1 MTRLQLVIGAGLL
14 AASVAAGWY
23 SRGWLEDSQRLTAMQ
38 AVDAA
43 IEATMVRESDIARR
57 VEERLAQ
64 LQTSERVI
72 DRGIIREVEKPVY
85 RRVCLEPDAIRLL
98 NHAAAGT
105 VPDSADSAD
114 ALPFSTATSD

>member
-1 MTRLQLVIGAGLL
+1 MTRVQLAIGTGLL
-14 AASVAAGWY
+14 IVSVAVGWY

-38 AVDAA
+38 AAEAA
-43 IEATMVRESDIARR
+43 IAAAMERESNIARR
-57 VEERLAQ
+57 VEERLAE
-64 LQTSERVI
+64 LQASERVI

-105 VPDSADSAD
+105 IPDTADTAD
-114 ALPFSTATSD
+114 PLPVGTATTD